1 MKANFLTALAGVLA
15 LLLSLNAAHAADLD
29 ADQVQALLKNYERVL
44 NASDVA
50 GVLALY
56 TTDGVFMAPHN
67 PSAVGI
73 DQVEAA
79 YTAVFDAI
87 DLNVTFGIVEVTV
100 SRANLGLC
108 PHQLAGHRCT
118 INATREQNARR
129 QSGIVCPA
137 ESRRRLE
144 DRTITASQPP
154 IRHANRT
161 DSTLTRGTLQ

>member
-87 DLNVTFGIVEVTV
+87 DLNVTFDIVEVTV
-100 SRANLGLC
+100 IAPTWAFARTNSLGTV
-108 PHQLAGHRCT
+108 T
-118 INATREQNARR
+118 INATGNKMPEGNQELFVLQKVDGDWKIARYGFSTTNPPREPHR
-129 QSGIVCPA
+129 
-137 ESRRRLE
+137 
-144 DRTITASQPP
+144 
-154 IRHANRT
+154 
-161 DSTLTRGTLQ
+161 